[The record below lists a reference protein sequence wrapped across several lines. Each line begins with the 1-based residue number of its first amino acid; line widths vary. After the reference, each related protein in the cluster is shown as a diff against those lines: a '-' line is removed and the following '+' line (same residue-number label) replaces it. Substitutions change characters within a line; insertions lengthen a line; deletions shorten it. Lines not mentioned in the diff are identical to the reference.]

1 MIMGVDS
8 CSKGRGF
15 ESRRQIMDGLT
26 FCTLIFTLTNCIDA
40 CLERPKKR
48 KEAGVGSF
56 FNKKVSGLPNITC
69 PTEPT
74 A

>member
-26 FCTLIFTLTNCIDA
+26 FFHIDFHIDK
-40 CLERPKKR
+40 LY
-48 KEAGVGSF
+48 
-56 FNKKVSGLPNITC
+56 
-69 PTEPT
+69 
-74 A
+74 